1 MTPSPD
7 ALLPPIGPR
16 QELVLLARTLLLE
29 GYNDHLAGH
38 ITYKQPDG
46 TFLVNPWPLV
56 WDEFGP
62 DDVIVMNEHGEKLF
76 GAWQVPL
83 GIPLHVALHK
93 LRPDVVVS
101 VHNHPLYATT
111 YANAKRV
118 PPPYDQSSALGG
130 GTVVLVDEYTTAVN
144 DVNAAQSAAQAMGS
158 ADMALLANH
167 GVMVTGI
174 SIRAAHQRA
183 VALEQRCKH
192 AWHVDAIGGGS
203 PLAQVVQ
210 ERSMSS
216 DGNQFIGFWEAMARR
231 EIRRDPSIIAGAPR

>member
-62 DDVIVMNEHGEKLF
+62 DDVIAMNEHGEKLS

-83 GIPLHVALHK
+83 GIPLHVALHQ

-144 DVNAAQSAAQAMGS
+144 DVNAAQSAAQA
-158 ADMALLANH
+158 
-167 GVMVTGI
+167 
-174 SIRAAHQRA
+174 
-183 VALEQRCKH
+183 
-192 AWHVDAIGGGS
+192 
-203 PLAQVVQ
+203 
-210 ERSMSS
+210 
-216 DGNQFIGFWEAMARR
+216 
-231 EIRRDPSIIAGAPR
+231 